1 MPMLEQNSGTEIGS
15 SPPQSALEQQQRRRM
30 LVALGVLLLALI
42 SVLIKD
48 RQFWFPPSPSVES
61 ETPEQV
67 VPQSSPTTAPA
78 KPVTPAARPK
88 LARPAPVHSRTKS
101 KRQTVSGPAK
111 SLPSNGT
118 ETLSGTDASISPVI
132 TATNRAVL
140 PPLEVEVVAGNQH
153 RSVSPRDSSVKLDMQ
168 PSIAASQQTSAPA
181 TDQGGDLG
189 PSSSM
194 PQVQVSSGGPQVV
207 SRVDPSYPLLAK
219 QMKVQGAVILE
230 ALISKTGGIQDIHV
244 LSGPAILSEA
254 ARQAVKQWHF
264 KPYYQGGKPV
274 ETEARITVNFTIS
287 TY

>member
-15 SPPQSALEQQQRRRM
+15 PAPHAALEQQQRRRM
-30 LVALGVLLLALI
+30 LLALLVLVLALV

-48 RQFWFPPSPSVES
+48 RQFWFPSSPSAES
-61 ETPEQV
+61 ETPEQAPPQV
-67 VPQSSPTTAPA
+67 NPPPIQAVPSTPVAP
-78 KPVTPAARPK
+78 PK
-88 LARPAPVHSRTKS
+88 LAAPTPARGRTKS
-101 KRQTVSGPAK
+101 KRVAVAASSKGSQ
-111 SLPSNGT
+111 
-118 ETLSGTDASISPVI
+118 DAMSPVI

-153 RSVSPRDSSVKLDMQ
+153 RSVSPGDSSVKLDMQ
-168 PSIAASQQTSAPA
+168 PSPAAAPEESPQIQGTPAPSNA
-181 TDQGGDLG
+181 TA
-189 PSSSM
+189 
-194 PQVQVSSGGPQVV
+194 QVQLSPGSAQVV

-230 ALISKTGGIQDIHV
+230 ALISKTGSIQDIQV

-254 ARQAVKQWHF
+254 AREAVKQWHF
-264 KPYYQGGKPV
+264 KPYYQSGRPV